1 MSLESKTPSLEA
13 IQYQGESKLFKE
25 LIVCFEKLALVPKLT
40 QNDFDKSD
48 FSKIIKDNTGLQVKL
63 KLGSYL
69 SAYTY
74 LPYFGIN
81 NSTTFGRLAAFKDEV
96 DKEQYA
102 VVRKLGNKNNYE
114 GKVDLRNSKVSGVFS
129 EIPLEIYLG
138 TFFVGSTSKLNPR
151 ETAAVVLHELGHLF
165 THFET
170 LNDFLTV
177 TVTVGTALKEMS
189 KQQVAEKRLKLLNGL
204 RSDLK
209 LPQVDDASLVSKI
222 DNDVEIAT
230 ITIREY
236 MLETASSRFGSESYD
251 ARSCEQLADQFAA
264 RHGAARDLTTALGN
278 LGMGWKPNTA
288 LHILGQILRLAVFV
302 VYLVWAPVAT
312 VAVTILYLL
321 IPGLDRDLYDPPYLR
336 IERMRKDLIQVL
348 KNPNLSP
355 EHRKNVLSD
364 LNFMEAFAHDVEEHR
379 SIIMF
384 LWTTI
389 STRRRKEYDRKKF
402 QLEIERLLNND
413 LFVSANQLKSMS

>member
-1 MSLESKTPSLEA
+1 MSLEFKTPSLEA

-25 LIVCFEKLALVPKLT
+25 LITCFEKLALVPKLT

-48 FSKIIKDNTGLQVKL
+48 FSKIVKENTGLRVKL
-63 KLGSYL
+63 YLGNYM

-81 NSTTFGRLAAFKDEV
+81 NNTTFGRFVGSKEEL

-102 VVRKLGNKNNYE
+102 VIRKLGNKGSYE
-114 GKVDLRNSKVSGVFS
+114 GTIDLRTSKVTGVFS
-129 EIPLEIYLG
+129 EIPLQIHLG
-138 TFFVGSTSKLNPR
+138 TFFAGSTAKLNPR
-151 ETAAVVLHELGHLF
+151 ETAAVIIHELGHLF

-170 LNDFLTV
+170 LNDFLTA

-189 KQQVAEKRLKLLNGL
+189 KQPIVEKRLSLLNGL

-209 LPQVDDASLVSKI
+209 LPHVDDASLVAKI
-222 DNDVEIAT
+222 DNDIEIAT

-236 MLETASSRFGSESYD
+236 MLGAAASRFGSESYD
-251 ARSCEQLADQFAA
+251 MRSCEQLADQFAT

-278 LGMGWKPNTA
+278 MGMGFRPNTA
-288 LHILGQILRLAVFV
+288 LHIAGQILRLAVFV
-302 VYLVWAPVAT
+302 VYAVWAPLAT
-312 VAVTILYLL
+312 LATMIILLFL
-321 IPGLDRDLYDPPYLR
+321 PGYDRDLYDPPYLR
-336 IERMRKDLIQVL
+336 VERMRKDLIQVL
-348 KNPNLSP
+348 KNPSLSP

-364 LNFMEAFAHDVEEHR
+364 LNFMEAFAHDAEEHR
-379 SIIMF
+379 SIFMF